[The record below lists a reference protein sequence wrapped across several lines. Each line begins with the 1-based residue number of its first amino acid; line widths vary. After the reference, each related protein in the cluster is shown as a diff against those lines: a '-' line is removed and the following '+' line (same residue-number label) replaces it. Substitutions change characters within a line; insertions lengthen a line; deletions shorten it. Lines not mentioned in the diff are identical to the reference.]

1 MLWDWSN
8 ARAQDCSRGWSSA
21 CVYPGKAD
29 NFTVENLSIRKRN
42 FKGLPFLRSRVQLEK
57 THGWEKYSWTTRD
70 GNFSKRD
77 GLGRDGCA
85 TISFSLFSLVHA
97 MRVSSLRHRLRVRGA
112 P

>member
-1 MLWDWSN
+1 MSILAKPTISPLKICRFENETLKVSLSYDLAFNSKKLT
-8 ARAQDCSRGWSSA
+8 
-21 CVYPGKAD
+21 VGK
-29 NFTVENLSIRKRN
+29 I
-42 FKGLPFLRSRVQLEK
+42 
-57 THGWEKYSWTTRD
+57 YSWTTRD

>member
-29 NFTVENLSIRKRN
+29 NFTVENLSIRERN

-57 THGWEKYSWTTRD
+57 THGWENLFLDDERRQFFKTGRSWK
-70 GNFSKRD
+70 GW
-77 GLGRDGCA
+77 
-85 TISFSLFSLVHA
+85 
-97 MRVSSLRHRLRVRGA
+97 LRHHLLFPFFTRSRDA
-112 P
+112 CE

>member
-29 NFTVENLSIRKRN
+29 NFTVENLSIRERN

-57 THGWEKYSWTTRD
+57 THGWE
-70 GNFSKRD
+70 NI
-77 GLGRDGCA
+77 LGRRETAIFQNGTVLEGMVA
-85 TISFSLFSLVHA
+85 PPSPFPFFHSLTRCV
-97 MRVSSLRHRLRVRGA
+97 
-112 P
+112 